1 MTDHE
6 KYLNQLNKIKKKLND
21 IGGTYFFYDI
31 NRLKEKKFTVAVIG
45 INEDDSREKLNLK
58 LEKEPNK
65 YGKDDLVSINVYIS
79 EDNIGRTDFLF
90 PACMGAIKIHVNE
103 QTINRFNRI
112 ILGKNYATFY
122 YPDDQIEN
130 FSIKHIKKIIK
141 IVKNGL
147 VNNNPFNAFSINQID
162 EILKKNKKKKIINK

>member
-45 INEDDSREKLNLK
+45 INEDDSEKKLNLK

-65 YGKDDLVSINVYIS
+65 YGKDDLVSVNIYIS
-79 EDNIGRTDFLF
+79 ENNLGKTETDFLF
-90 PACMGAIKIHVNE
+90 PACAGALKIHVNE
-103 QTINRFNRI
+103 HTINRYNVI
-112 ILGKNYATFY
+112 NLGKNYATFY

-162 EILKKNKKKKIINK
+162 EILKKIKKNKKK